1 MAEKKKKSP
10 PKFGGKRAL
19 KDTSGDGKITFAD
32 TFLGDLLG
40 FDGKAG
46 TKGKA
51 GLLKS
56 LGGARRMKD
65 GVTTSKRPK
74 ARPASVTTAAK
85 TKAASEA
92 ARKKKATLASETRRQ
107 QSQVKKKAPT
117 GPVPVR
123 RGDGTEAGTPRGP
136 GRNTNPIPINKKR
149 KPGTFTNPIPIK
161 PKTPTRA
168 EKKASQKRMM
178 KRITLED
185 WKNLTKEEK
194 IMRGLPKDNQEV
206 FGLTGSLTLG
216 AKRFTDAFKANRGG
230 LAKKSGYMYGGSV
243 TKKKPLTKM
252 SKGGMVK
259 KK

>member
-74 ARPASVTTAAK
+74 ARP
-85 TKAASEA
+85 KA
-92 ARKKKATLASETRRQ
+92 
-107 QSQVKKKAPT
+107 VKKKDPKDTVGRGGAGRG
-117 GPVPVR
+117 GPLANRKDPKDTVG
-123 RGDGTEAGTPRGP
+123 RGGAGRGGPLANPRD
-136 GRNTNPIPINKKR
+136 
-149 KPGTFTNPIPIK
+149 PGTFTNPIPIK
-161 PKTPTRA
+161 PKRPTPSSMEDVKKGQAKLRDRGEPKQLTLSQRNLRKFKKDPSSLNKI
-168 EKKASQKRMM
+168 EKDRLFKSLKRQGVT
-178 KRITLED
+178 I
-185 WKNLTKEEK
+185 
-194 IMRGLPKDNQEV
+194 PK
-206 FGLTGSLTLG
+206 GLTGN
-216 AKRFTDAFKANRGG
+216 NR
-230 LAKKSGYMYGGSV
+230 
-243 TKKKPLTKM
+243 
-252 SKGGMVK
+252 
-259 KK
+259 

>member
-40 FDGKAG
+40 LDGKVG

-56 LGGARRMKD
+56 LRGARRMKD
-65 GVTTSKRPK
+65 GVETSKRPK
-74 ARPASVTTAAK
+74 ARPKV
-85 TKAASEA
+85 
-92 ARKKKATLASETRRQ
+92 
-107 QSQVKKKAPT
+107 VKKKIIKADPGRKT
-117 GPVPVR
+117 NPIPINKKPKR
-123 RGDGTEAGTPRGP
+123 NEP
-136 GRNTNPIPINKKR
+136 GRNTNPIPVN
-149 KPGTFTNPIPIK
+149 

-206 FGLTGSLTLG
+206 FGLTGALTLG
-216 AKRFTDAFKANRGG
+216 AGLFTGAFKANRGG

-252 SKGGMVK
+252 SKGGRVK

>member
-51 GLLKS
+51 GLRKS

-65 GVTTSKRPK
+65 GVETSKRPK
-74 ARPASVTTAAK
+74 ARPKV
-85 TKAASEA
+85 
-92 ARKKKATLASETRRQ
+92 
-107 QSQVKKKAPT
+107 VKKKIIKA
-117 GPVPVR
+117 
-123 RGDGTEAGTPRGP
+123 EP
-136 GRNTNPIPINKKR
+136 GRNTNPIPINKKP
-149 KPGTFTNPIPIK
+149 KPNEPGRNTNPIPINK
-161 PKTPTRA
+161 KPKRNEPGRNTNPIPVNPKTPTRA

>member
-51 GLLKS
+51 GLRKS

-65 GVTTSKRPK
+65 GVETSKRPK

-107 QSQVKKKAPT
+107 QSQVKKKAAT

-123 RGDGTEAGTPRGP
+123 RGDGTEAGTPRGD
-136 GRNTNPIPINKKR
+136 GRNTNPIPINKKSKPSSMEDVKKGQAKLRDRGEPKQLTLSQRNLR
-149 KPGTFTNPIPIK
+149 KFKKDPSSLNKIEKDRLFKSLKRQGVTIPK
-161 PKTPTRA
+161 
-168 EKKASQKRMM
+168 
-178 KRITLED
+178 
-185 WKNLTKEEK
+185 
-194 IMRGLPKDNQEV
+194 
-206 FGLTGSLTLG
+206 GLTGN
-216 AKRFTDAFKANRGG
+216 NR
-230 LAKKSGYMYGGSV
+230 
-243 TKKKPLTKM
+243 
-252 SKGGMVK
+252 
-259 KK
+259 

>member
-40 FDGKAG
+40 LDGKVG

-65 GVTTSKRPK
+65 GVETSKRPK
-74 ARPASVTTAAK
+74 ARPKAVTTAAK
-85 TKAASEA
+85 TSAAE
-92 ARKKKATLASETRRQ
+92 KNKATLASETRRQ
-107 QSQVKKKAPT
+107 QSQVKKKSAT
-117 GPVPVR
+117 GPVR
-123 RGDGTEAGTPRGP
+123 RGDGTEAGTPRGD
-136 GRNTNPIPINKKR
+136 GRN
-149 KPGTFTNPIPIK
+149 TNPIPIK
-161 PKTPTRA
+161 PKTPTKA

>member
-1 MAEKKKKSP
+1 MAEKKKKN
-10 PKFGGKRAL
+10 PKFGGKRSL

-40 FDGKAG
+40 LDGKVG

-65 GVTTSKRPK
+65 GVETSKRPK
-74 ARPASVTTAAK
+74 ARPKAVTTAAK
-85 TKAASEA
+85 TSAAE
-92 ARKKKATLASETRRQ
+92 KNKATLASETRRQ
-107 QSQVKKKAPT
+107 QSQVKKKSATTSAAEKNKATLASETRRQQSQVKKKSAT
-117 GPVPVR
+117 GPVR
-123 RGDGTEAGTPRGP
+123 RGDGTEAGTPRGD
-136 GRNTNPIPINKKR
+136 GRN
-149 KPGTFTNPIPIK
+149 TNPIPIK
-161 PKTPTRA
+161 PKTPTKA

-230 LAKKSGYMYGGSV
+230 LAKK
-243 TKKKPLTKM
+243 K
-252 SKGGMVK
+252 
-259 KK
+259 

>member
-1 MAEKKKKSP
+1 
-10 PKFGGKRAL
+10 
-19 KDTSGDGKITFAD
+19 
-32 TFLGDLLG
+32 
-40 FDGKAG
+40 
-46 TKGKA
+46 
-51 GLLKS
+51 
-56 LGGARRMKD
+56 
-65 GVTTSKRPK
+65 
-74 ARPASVTTAAK
+74 
-85 TKAASEA
+85 
-92 ARKKKATLASETRRQ
+92 
-107 QSQVKKKAPT
+107 
-117 GPVPVR
+117 
-123 RGDGTEAGTPRGP
+123 
-136 GRNTNPIPINKKR
+136 
-149 KPGTFTNPIPIK
+149 
-161 PKTPTRA
+161 
-168 EKKASQKRMM
+168 M

>member
-65 GVTTSKRPK
+65 GVETSKRPK
-74 ARPASVTTAAK
+74 ARPKVD
-85 TKAASEA
+85 
-92 ARKKKATLASETRRQ
+92 KKKIIKSDPGRNTSPIPIN
-107 QSQVKKKAPT
+107 KKPKPN
-117 GPVPVR
+117 
-123 RGDGTEAGTPRGP
+123 EP
-136 GRNTNPIPINKKR
+136 GRNTNPIPINKKPKR
-149 KPGTFTNPIPIK
+149 NEPGRNTNPITVT

>member
-40 FDGKAG
+40 LDGKVG

-56 LGGARRMKD
+56 LRGARRMKD
-65 GVTTSKRPK
+65 GVETSKRPK
-74 ARPASVTTAAK
+74 ARPKV
-85 TKAASEA
+85 
-92 ARKKKATLASETRRQ
+92 
-107 QSQVKKKAPT
+107 VKKKIIKA
-117 GPVPVR
+117 
-123 RGDGTEAGTPRGP
+123 DP
-136 GRNTNPIPINKKR
+136 GRNTNPIPINKKP
-149 KPGTFTNPIPIK
+149 KPNEPGRNTNPIPINK
-161 PKTPTRA
+161 KPKPNEPGRNTNPIPINKKPKRNEPGRNTNPIPVNPKTPTRA

-206 FGLTGSLTLG
+206 FGLTGALTLG
-216 AKRFTDAFKANRGG
+216 AGLFTGAFKANRGG

-252 SKGGMVK
+252 SKGGRVK